1 MIPLRKI
8 KNKVFKKKKRAELK
22 TDYSLSLRLEFIC
35 RLAFLKK
42 KRILQRRV
50 CLCVCPGFNVELK
63 LKLSPITSLFS
74 EIVIDGQ
81 DSLPANNKTNLFPS
95 QL

>member
-1 MIPLRKI
+1 MIPLWKI
-8 KNKVFKKKKRAELK
+8 KKRAELK

-35 RLAFLKK
+35 RLAKDFFKK
-42 KRILQRRV
+42 NIAETCV
-50 CLCVCPGFNVELK
+50 FVCVCAAFYVKLK

-81 DSLPANNKTNLFPS
+81 DSLPANNKTDLFPS